1 MMKRIFALVI
11 LLGMCIVTSAAEEVV
26 RVRAQGI
33 GTTFEEAIRNAC
45 RTAVGHVTGT
55 ICKERTEING
65 DIVKQQIL
73 TLSSGFI
80 TGYEVE
86 SSKTIDKGIE
96 VIIRANVL
104 RERLENRSWK
114 VATKKE

>member
-1 MMKRIFALVI
+1 MKRIFALVI

-55 ICKERTEING
+55 ICKERTEINAVYDG
-65 DIVKQQIL
+65 
-73 TLSSGFI
+73 G
-80 TGYEVE
+80 E
-86 SSKTIDKGIE
+86 SPLFQ
-96 VIIRANVL
+96 RQ
-104 RERLENRSWK
+104 ENC
-114 VATKKE
+114 